1 LTTQP
6 TTRSL
11 DRSETADWDRILA
24 LSAGESEGV
33 TAVLV
38 IEDDQAL
45 AQLLRDVLEDEG
57 YQAHHVES
65 LAQAA
70 SILEA
75 APIDL
80 ILADLVEFDLLG
92 GQQSILALKA
102 VAGRRP
108 IILCT
113 GRDEAQQLAREA
125 GIEQVL
131 KKPFDFDRLMEQ
143 LKGALEEVSPD
154 SKGS

>member
-1 LTTQP
+1 M
-6 TTRSL
+6 
-11 DRSETADWDRILA
+11 
-24 LSAGESEGV
+24 

-38 IEDDQAL
+38 IEDDLTL

-57 YQAHHVES
+57 YQARIVES

-70 SILEA
+70 SILDAE
-75 APIDL
+75 PIDL

-113 GRDEAQQLAREA
+113 GRDEAQQLARDA
-125 GIEQVL
+125 GIGLVL
-131 KKPFDFDRLMEQ
+131 KKPFDFDRLTDR
-143 LKGALEEVSPD
+143 LKDALEDASRD
-154 SKGS
+154 STTS

>member
-1 LTTQP
+1 M
-6 TTRSL
+6 
-11 DRSETADWDRILA
+11 
-24 LSAGESEGV
+24 

-38 IEDDQAL
+38 IEDDLTL

-57 YQAHHVES
+57 YQARIVES

-75 APIDL
+75 EPIDL

-92 GQQSILALKA
+92 GPQSILALKA
-102 VAGRRP
+102 VAGKRP

-125 GIEQVL
+125 GIELVL
-131 KKPFDFDRLMEQ
+131 KKPFDFDRLMDR
-143 LKGALEEVSPD
+143 LGRALDGAPQDTTS
-154 SKGS
+154 S